1 MIDGR
6 NIFDQT
12 TKNNLRTYNNTRKIA
27 IGQGDHYATEYLL
40 DFLYFKK
47 CYRLIAKDLSK

>member
-1 MIDGR
+1 MIDGK

-12 TKNNLRTYNNTRKIA
+12 AKNNLRTYNNTRKIA